1 MDLRAAVSGLALV
14 AFCVSGSP
22 ANAGA
27 PVNQPAI
34 TLFESSSTGGDVAA
48 ALDSLGYLYVNRGAS
63 TAAFDVDLASGSYDV
78 ALVNSSN
85 VDITVLADSLATFL
99 DNGGRLMMFLYNLDN
114 VSGHALWAQMGAAY
128 AEDLP
133 DPPASIEILEA
144 GHTIFNVPN
153 SVAALGVSNT
163 VSFDDNGDHLSL
175 LSRGVAL
182 ARTAGGDASDLL
194 IVARRDGRSILNTF
208 LPGNYI
214 GDPDMAALIE
224 NEIVFVVEGIVRD
237 DFEAYPT
244 PFDLVFSP
252 TRCTGCSSDVDYD
265 PSEGSCYCDALCLTV
280 GDCCYDACQ
289 LCGRC
294 YL

>member
-1 MDLRAAVSGLALV
+1 MDLRSAVSALALV
-14 AFCVSGSP
+14 AIGVSGSP
-22 ANAGA
+22 AAAGA
-27 PVNQPAI
+27 PVDQPAI
-34 TLFESSSTGGDVAA
+34 TLFESSSTGGHLAA
-48 ALDSLGYLYVNRGAS
+48 ALDSLGYLYVNRADL
-63 TAAFDVDLASGSYDV
+63 TATFGVDLASGSYDV

-99 DNGGRLMMFLYNLDN
+99 DNGGHLMMFLYNLDD
-114 VSGHALWAQMGAAY
+114 VSGHALWAQMGAVY
-128 AEDLP
+128 VEDLS

-144 GHTIFNVPN
+144 GHPIFKTPHVVGTLN
-153 SVAALGVSNT
+153 VSN
-163 VSFDDNGDHLSL
+163 VGSYDDNGDHLALS
-175 LSRGVAL
+175 SRGIAL
-182 ARTAGGDASDLL
+182 ARTSGGDASDLL

-237 DFEAYPT
+237 DFETYPT

-252 TRCTGCSSDVDYD
+252 TRCTSCAVDVDYD
-265 PSEGSCYCDALCLTV
+265 PTEGSCYCDAACLGF

-294 YL
+294 SP